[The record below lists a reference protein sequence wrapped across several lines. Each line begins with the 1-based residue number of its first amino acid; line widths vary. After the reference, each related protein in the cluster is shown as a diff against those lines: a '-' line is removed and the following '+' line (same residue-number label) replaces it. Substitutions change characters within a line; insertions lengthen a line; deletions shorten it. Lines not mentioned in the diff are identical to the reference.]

1 MPIRIEHQPSA
12 FAVGMAGYAA
22 GQGKARQRQGK
33 YFLDIMQDN
42 QRLQNQQGLLDK
54 RQNWIDQRDAKKDWE
69 TTPSWSNIPATMP
82 PETRRVLADLEAQSK
97 DARRNFAYDDPN
109 ARKADRDAR
118 DKHEDIIRRH
128 VPPSEAEAWNRGLIY
143 IDEKTG
149 RASDQQGPGMVPYRG
164 GQRAIGNRDELAAAK
179 QQQAAVEKAQND
191 AYDKAVSIQ
200 EKWDNEFANVA
211 DEVMKE
217 GEAKGL
223 ENPWTSPETIRGEAV
238 RRMRIRGRDFRPDIP
253 SAPAASPAPGAAAGG
268 GAAMPRFDALPDG
281 TVAPVA
287 PQAGATG
294 SASPGVVAPP
304 TGTPSPA
311 LQRWL
316 QQSGGAL
323 APSGMVG
330 PTLRPSGA
338 GAQGGG
344 AVQPQAA
351 ARPFET
357 SVTPV
362 VEDWVGGQQLVP
374 QQGPTED
381 DVYQMLESAD
391 GLISE
396 QQRGMPEQQSS
407 EDWQADVRKLAGTSS
422 QPPQAAPQ
430 SSSDRMSSLPLEMQ
444 QRIRRM
450 WEEGSPAT
458 RAAIE
463 QRYGSMQPLD
473 TVYPDQQQLAGTS
486 SQPPQAAPQSSSDR
500 MSSLPL
506 EMQQRIRRMWEEG
519 SPATRAAIEQRYGSM
534 QPLDT
539 VYPDQQQPVA
549 APPST
554 IARQNV
560 EAMRGPQGT
569 GEGIPSD
576 DARVAG
582 QVQGA
587 DSLAGREAARR
598 RGELGPG
605 EARTTKYGMESMK
618 AKGDRLAQA
627 MQDSERED
635 TTNEWYEYAVEE
647 RERKKAAGQGAYSPA
662 TTASV
667 SKGTMKQY
675 QEIMGQQ
682 RKDEMQRRKAN
693 LQASKIRITTEA
705 EYDRLRPGTY
715 FTGPDGKVRRKP

>member
-143 IDEKTG
+143 VDEKTG

-164 GQRAIGNRDELAAAK
+164 GQRAIGNRDELAADKQQQETAK
-179 QQQAAVEKAQND
+179 QQQAAVEKAQKD

-268 GAAMPRFDALPDG
+268 GAAVPRFDALPDG

-311 LQRWL
+311 LQRWM

-362 VEDWVGGQQLVP
+362 VGDWVGGQQLVP

-391 GLISE
+391 GLMPE

-407 EDWQADVRKLAGTSS
+407 EDWQADVR
-422 QPPQAAPQ
+422 
-430 SSSDRMSSLPLEMQ
+430 
-444 QRIRRM
+444 
-450 WEEGSPAT
+450 
-458 RAAIE
+458 
-463 QRYGSMQPLD
+463 
-473 TVYPDQQQLAGTS
+473 QLAGTS